1 MLHRRNKNLRV
12 VSESGDPTDAIID
25 QIMTEL
31 NSEDNPVENMEAQ
44 IKQHKIRFRRRII
57 IAGAAVVAA
66 AVGIYLLI
74 HLQTYTEA
82 RVSDTY
88 TIKGAANN
96 SYEEFADGVL
106 KYSRDGVAYL
116 NHKGEEEW
124 NQPYQ
129 IKNPF
134 IDVCQESAA
143 LADKGGNDI
152 MVFKK
157 DGLKGEIHTTLPI
170 ENVSVSGQGIVS
182 VILKNES
189 SPKVICYDTA
199 GNVLVEIKA
208 SLAGAGYPVDVALS
222 EDGEVMLVSYL
233 YTQDGKITS
242 KAVYYNF
249 GEAGE
254 EKADRQVASKE
265 YEGTIMPSAFFM
277 KGKTSAVVGD
287 DRLVIYK
294 GLDKP
299 EEQVSVR
306 IKKEIKSVFH
316 NEKYIG
322 MVLKN
327 EGKEGYELRLYNA
340 KGRQI
345 MTKDFTGDYSE
356 VKLSGSQ
363 VIMYDGKKCTIFLRT
378 GVKKFDGE
386 LKSNIMEMF
395 PIAGVNKYIVMNADG
410 MEVVRLVK

>member
-12 VSESGDPTDAIID
+12 VGESEDPTDAIIE

-31 NSEDNPVENMEAQ
+31 NSEDSPAEDIEGQ
-44 IKQHKIRFRRRII
+44 IRQHKARTRRRIV
-57 IAGAAVVAA
+57 IAAA
-66 AVGIYLLI
+66 AVLAAAAGIYLLI

-88 TIKGAANN
+88 KIKGAANN
-96 SYEEFADGVL
+96 NYKEFADGVL

-134 IDVCQESAA
+134 IDVCEESAA

-152 MVFKK
+152 MVFQKE
-157 DGLKGEIHTTLPI
+157 GLKGEIHTTLPI
-170 ENVSVSGQGIVS
+170 EKVSVSGQGIVG

-199 GNVLVEIKA
+199 GNVLVELKA
-208 SLAGAGYPVDVALS
+208 SSAGSGYPVDVALS
-222 EDGEVMLVSYL
+222 EDGEVLIVSYL
-233 YTQDGKITS
+233 YTHDGKLTS
-242 KAVYYNF
+242 KVSYYNF

-254 EKADRQVASKE
+254 EKTDHQVASKE
-265 YEGTIMPSAFFM
+265 YEGTIMPSVFFM
-277 KGKTSAVVGD
+277 KGDTSAIVGD

-294 GLDKP
+294 GLDEPK
-299 EEQVSVR
+299 EQAEVE
-306 IKKEIKSVFH
+306 IKKEIKSLFH
-316 NEKYIG
+316 NQKYIG

-327 EGKEGYELRLYNA
+327 EGKEGYELRLYNTD
-340 KGRQI
+340 GRQV
-345 MTKDFTGDYSE
+345 MSKDFTGDYSK
-356 VKLSGSQ
+356 VKLCGSQ
-363 VIMYDGKKCTIFLRT
+363 VLMYDGKKCTVFLRT
-378 GVKKFDGE
+378 GVRKFKGE
-386 LKSNIMEMF
+386 LQSNILEIF